1 MSRINIEDFI
11 KIIFQVCWLLTSRD
25 GEENGYF
32 VGTWGGQVLLEA
44 EMLENLYGAKTES
57 GLNKTQNS

>member
-32 VGTWGGQVLLEA
+32 VGKWGGQVLLEA
-44 EMLENLYGAKTES
+44 EMLENLYGAKTE
-57 GLNKTQNS
+57 